1 MKKERGITL
10 VSLLIYVMAFS
21 MILILLGVLTNYLYP
36 KLSGVNSNGASAEEF
51 NKFNT
56 YFVTDIKQSKI
67 AKVNKSGDNVEILL
81 SNGAN
86 YNFIK
91 ENIEGKKEN
100 AIYRNNI
107 KISKN
112 VTAFTAELIE
122 NVGKDNK
129 TVIKINV
136 GTGKDEENNPV
147 FEKTI
152 NYVLRYW

>member
-67 AKVNKSGDNVEILL
+67 AKVNNSGDNVEILL

-91 ENIEGKKEN
+91 ENSEGKKEN
-100 AIYRNNI
+100 AIYRNNV

>member
-67 AKVNKSGDNVEILL
+67 AKVN
-81 SNGAN
+81 
-86 YNFIK
+86 
-91 ENIEGKKEN
+91 NITPIINMKIEQNLPPSPQISAKNKQVSS
-100 AIYRNNI
+100 
-107 KISKN
+107 ISKSN
-112 VTAFTAELIE
+112 FAPE
-122 NVGKDNK
+122 
-129 TVIKINV
+129 
-136 GTGKDEENNPV
+136 P
-147 FEKTI
+147 TI
-152 NYVLRYW
+152 NKHLLPTLVVKSPQAAPL